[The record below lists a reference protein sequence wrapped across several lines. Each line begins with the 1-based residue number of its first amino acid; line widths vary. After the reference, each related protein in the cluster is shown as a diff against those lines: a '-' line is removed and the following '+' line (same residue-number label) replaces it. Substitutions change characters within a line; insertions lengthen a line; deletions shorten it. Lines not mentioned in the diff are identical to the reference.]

1 MHQRCEK
8 GCEILKGH
16 AFCGMHGLKAQAGDG
31 ADLHKACTA
40 SCGRTDLLKS
50 DPFCGGCGSKQDG
63 GTEEFGQL
71 LKSVQEYAAARADL
85 IDADLTTFPALDEDA
100 LAASGGEMLKSLPA
114 HVEDGEVSIDS
125 MPLVQA
131 LLASSNRTAATIEAR
146 TTHLLK
152 AFGQLAE
159 RMGERTHM
167 LLKANAAQAEKIAE
181 LEERIATF
189 GGQPRTPNKL
199 APAAG
204 VLVKAVPGAGAPA
217 VQDRKDL
224 HGPALLLKAE
234 AIPYDDGGLS
244 SKEVELLRTITDQGG
259 GLPELAAVGQSTL
272 AHKVQGILARAT
284 H

>member
-1 MHQRCEK
+1 MHRCEK

-16 AFCGMHGLKAQAGDG
+16 AFCGMHGLKAQEGDG

-40 SCGRTDLLKS
+40 SCGRTDLLKA
-50 DPFCGGCGSKQDG
+50 DTFCGGCGSKQDG

-85 IDADLTTFPALDEDA
+85 IDADLTTFPALDEGA
-100 LAASGGEMLKSLPA
+100 IAASAGGAEMLKSLPA

-131 LLASSNRTAATIEAR
+131 LLDSSNRTAATIEAR
-146 TTHLLK
+146 TNHLLK

-159 RMGERTHM
+159 RMGERTQM

-199 APAAG
+199 APAGG

-217 VQDRKDL
+217 QERKDL
-224 HGPALLLKAE
+224 HGPTLLLKAE

-244 SKEVELLRTITDQGG
+244 SKEVELLRGITDQGG
-259 GLPELAAVGQSTL
+259 GLPELVAVGQGTL
-272 AHKVQGILARAT
+272 AQKVQGLLARAT